1 MDTGVLSRAHW
12 SKLSLP
18 HQETTCE
25 EKSTKRLL
33 LTLNGRLF
41 AQRHQFGDVTFFCA
55 GETGCETA
63 HSEVLALRSGDFLQ
77 ALLRWAQA
85 DAQAGT
91 RRAVSLSS
99 FTRPVLT
106 ALLQYFYTGAGHH
119 SSARHCWVSAR
130 RDSFEL
136 NASLSSPLPAG
147 SVSFEGPQDALDV
160 LFAAHFA
167 LLDECCELTVNW
179 LRANMA
185 ASETPDPATAQLCLY
200 AAEQGL
206 LPDGSSANSELKV
219 AALKALLPVGK
230 QLAEEAQAA
239 VLEALGSCTLQ
250 ERTALGFVEAVD
262 ARDGTPLTSSWS
274 PTAQLLKSPRAS
286 ESETLCVLNL
296 RTADIHVNWV
306 DCAGDELHYE
316 RERVKSHVR
325 GRQRG
330 WALILPAF
338 DPDTLACLLAC
349 LRPSDPPWR
358 HADLEILC
366 VPHVARLRHVLPRLA
381 HVAGRLRGGRPRPAV
396 RVRLRLRHSAAG
408 RIAAVEERCEG
419 ARQRDPAGGG
429 GVTPAPSHRRRRRY
443 VSNWI
448 ESSSRVSCM
457 RVSLRACHIGS
468 CDRRPLGMR

>member
-1 MDTGVLSRAHW
+1 M
-12 SKLSLP
+12 
-18 HQETTCE
+18 
-25 EKSTKRLL
+25 
-33 LTLNGRLF
+33 
-41 AQRHQFGDVTFFCA
+41 
-55 GETGCETA
+55 
-63 HSEVLALRSGDFLQ
+63 
-77 ALLRWAQA
+77 
-85 DAQAGT
+85 
-91 RRAVSLSS
+91 
-99 FTRPVLT
+99 
-106 ALLQYFYTGAGHH
+106 
-119 SSARHCWVSAR
+119 
-130 RDSFEL
+130 
-136 NASLSSPLPAG
+136 
-147 SVSFEGPQDALDV
+147 

-330 WALILPAF
+330 WALILPAL
-338 DPDTLACLLAC
+338 DHDTLLAC

-366 VPHVARLRHVLPRLA
+366 VPHVARLRRVLPRLA
-381 HVAGRLRGGRPRPAV
+381 HVAGWLRGGRPRPAV

-419 ARQRDPAGGG
+419 ARQRDPDGGG
-429 GVTPAPSHRRRRRY
+429 GVTPAPSARWLAIAVVEDVFRIGLNRRR
-443 VSNWI
+443 VCHACVCLF
-448 ESSSRVSCM
+448 ERVTSAAATGG
-457 RVSLRACHIGS
+457 RLA
-468 CDRRPLGMR
+468 